1 MIINYK
7 STQLKVIVGYIL
19 LSLLL
24 IFSVSYIYR
33 KMNALTEAEGY
44 EQHLNEQ
51 RRITYRAMTQ
61 LYQAEIIGQSVSAG
75 QVNEFYN
82 YQKALNNSHK
92 ALKEMQR
99 ILIDSIQIKRLD
111 TITWLLKQKEWNMY
125 NLLQA
130 MNESNTGE
138 IYHQKIEKI
147 IQEQDTTIQQEQ
159 KKVQKKIVVH
169 ENSYAI
175 KKKRQGF
182 FKRLAQVFV
191 PPKEDTTVLTNTQRE
206 LITDTLINT
215 YNPADSVATIL
226 RTIQT
231 QVSDSIS
238 HIQSNIQTKINRFK
252 HIGWDLSFRMNQ
264 ILQTFEKEEQ
274 DLINQRLLL
283 EQNIRNKSTRIIAI
297 VAIVAIILVAVFLF
311 FIERDIMRSNHY
323 RNELEKAKRHAENLL
338 VAREKF
344 MITITHDIK
353 APIGSI
359 LGYIDL
365 MTRLL
370 KEERPRF
377 YLQNMKSSA
386 NHLLN
391 LVSSLLDFHK
401 LESHKM
407 EINQVPFNPN
417 QLFQTIYTSFQPL
430 AEKKALQL
438 FFYPDEKL
446 NRFYMGDPFRIRQ
459 IADNLLSNALKFTQ
473 KGHITIQTK
482 LYDGKFCFSVSD
494 TGSGIPEEEK
504 EHMFEEFTRL
514 QNAQGEEGFGMGLA
528 ITQRLV
534 ILMNGSITV
543 DSEIEKGS
551 SFTISLP
558 IKLASGELLKN
569 ISETEGNNSR
579 NSLNENPINA
589 DKKIKLLFIDDDRI
603 QLELTQAMLNH
614 PSLEIF
620 CCNNPDILFQQL
632 KEQNFDLLFTD
643 IQMPSLNGFEL
654 LKKLRDM
661 PDKQAQKLPIV
672 ALTARCDIEEKLFT
686 SQGFAACLHKPYSKT
701 EVIRLI
707 EKLCNRKL
715 EENHT
720 TSTSHKNLGVFNF
733 SALTIFSEDDP
744 EASAEIIR
752 SFIQETQNNK
762 QKLEEALRIGDCKQ
776 IKAIAHKQLPLF
788 KMLEAHDCIP
798 LLTWLEHEEYKEIDT
813 SIAEKINIVLQQI
826 EKIIREAKINLAEKE

>member
-1 MIINYK
+1 
-7 STQLKVIVGYIL
+7 
-19 LSLLL
+19 
-24 IFSVSYIYR
+24 
-33 KMNALTEAEGY
+33 
-44 EQHLNEQ
+44 
-51 RRITYRAMTQ
+51 
-61 LYQAEIIGQSVSAG
+61 
-75 QVNEFYN
+75 
-82 YQKALNNSHK
+82 
-92 ALKEMQR
+92 
-99 ILIDSIQIKRLD
+99 
-111 TITWLLKQKEWNMY
+111 
-125 NLLQA
+125 
-130 MNESNTGE
+130 
-138 IYHQKIEKI
+138 
-147 IQEQDTTIQQEQ
+147 
-159 KKVQKKIVVH
+159 
-169 ENSYAI
+169 
-175 KKKRQGF
+175 
-182 FKRLAQVFV
+182 
-191 PPKEDTTVLTNTQRE
+191 
-206 LITDTLINT
+206 
-215 YNPADSVATIL
+215 
-226 RTIQT
+226 
-231 QVSDSIS
+231 
-238 HIQSNIQTKINRFK
+238 
-252 HIGWDLSFRMNQ
+252 
-264 ILQTFEKEEQ
+264 
-274 DLINQRLLL
+274 
-283 EQNIRNKSTRIIAI
+283 
-297 VAIVAIILVAVFLF
+297 
-311 FIERDIMRSNHY
+311 
-323 RNELEKAKRHAENLL
+323 
-338 VAREKF
+338 
-344 MITITHDIK
+344 
-353 APIGSI
+353 
-359 LGYIDL
+359 
-365 MTRLL
+365 
-370 KEERPRF
+370 
-377 YLQNMKSSA
+377 
-386 NHLLN
+386 
-391 LVSSLLDFHK
+391 
-401 LESHKM
+401 
-407 EINQVPFNPN
+407 
-417 QLFQTIYTSFQPL
+417 
-430 AEKKALQL
+430 
-438 FFYPDEKL
+438 
-446 NRFYMGDPFRIRQ
+446 
-459 IADNLLSNALKFTQ
+459 
-473 KGHITIQTK
+473 
-482 LYDGKFCFSVSD
+482 
-494 TGSGIPEEEK
+494 
-504 EHMFEEFTRL
+504 
-514 QNAQGEEGFGMGLA
+514 
-528 ITQRLV
+528 
-534 ILMNGSITV
+534 MNGSITV
-543 DSEIEKGS
+543 NSEIEKGS